1 MFHNMASTV
10 LLRENRACPV
20 DKNKTTSQAVISG
33 MLERLFLIGVSL
45 SVVFEC
51 CEQFTWEEGRIG
63 STRSSDRQG
72 ERDRP
77 FKRMSTSAF

>member
-51 CEQFTWEEGRIG
+51 CVCLPGKKAGLDQREAAIG
-63 STRSSDRQG
+63 QE
-72 ERDRP
+72 ERDR
-77 FKRMSTSAF
+77 SVSNG